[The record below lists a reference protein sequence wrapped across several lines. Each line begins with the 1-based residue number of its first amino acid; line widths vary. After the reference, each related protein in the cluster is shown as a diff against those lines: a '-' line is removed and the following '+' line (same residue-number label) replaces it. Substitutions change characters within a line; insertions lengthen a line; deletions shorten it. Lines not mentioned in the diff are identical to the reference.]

1 MAKKSDRSKKDV
13 LIEDLSTQIKKLSKQ
28 VRRLEKERDELV
40 GAVDQQRKKA
50 IKAVRKVEKR
60 ARKEIVN
67 ARERAETATE
77 SAVSTILDHAPR
89 VVTDGTA
96 EEVEVDDPQI
106 GNETPLVVG
115 PDSSWTVVD
124 LRAVAKKREV
134 AGYSRMSKAQLLAAL
149 T

>member
-13 LIEDLSTQIKKLSKQ
+13 LIDDLSTQIKKLSKQ
-28 VRRLEKERDELV
+28 VRRLEKERDELAS
-40 GAVDQQRKKA
+40 AVEQQRKKA
-50 IKAVRKVEKR
+50 IKTVRKVEKR

-77 SAVSTILDHAPR
+77 SAVSTILDHAPL
-89 VVTDGTA
+89 VDSDP
-96 EEVEVDDPQI
+96 VETVA
-106 GNETPLVVG
+106 ETPLVSG
-115 PDSSWTVVD
+115 PDPSWKVVD

-134 AGYSRMSKAQLLAAL
+134 PGYSRMTKAQLLSAL

>member
-13 LIEDLSTQIKKLSKQ
+13 LIDDLSTQIKKLSKQ
-28 VRRLEKERDELV
+28 VRRLEKERDDLV

-60 ARKEIVN
+60 ARKEIIN

-77 SAVSTILDHAPR
+77 SAVSTILDHAPESE
-89 VVTDGTA
+89 TETET
-96 EEVEVDDPQI
+96 EE
-106 GNETPLVVG
+106 PLVAG

-134 AGYSRMSKAQLLAAL
+134 SGYSRMTKAQLLAAL
-149 T
+149 N